1 MVYAIVLAAG
11 ESKRMGALKQ
21 ILPFGKST
29 VIETII
35 TSLLKSSVDRVMV
48 VAGYKASDVREVL
61 KESEVEIRVN
71 ENYKK
76 GMLSS
81 IKCGV
86 SAFPQDA
93 EAFLICLCDQP
104 GIRPENIDVL
114 IDSYRKSGKG
124 IIIPTY
130 KGKRGHPVIFDRKY
144 IDEIL
149 GLNEEDGELR
159 EVVWKNSKDILEVE
173 IKNSAVVEDMDYME
187 DYKEL
192 VRIVKEE

>member
-1 MVYAIVLAAG
+1 MIYAIVLAAG
-11 ESKRMGALKQ
+11 ESTRMGALKQ
-21 ILPFGKST
+21 VLPFGKST

-35 TSLLKSSVDRVMV
+35 ASLLKSSVDVVMV
-48 VAGYKASDVREVL
+48 IVGHRASDVREAL
-61 KESEVEIRVN
+61 KGIGVEIFVN

-86 SAFPQDA
+86 SALPKDA
-93 EAFLICLCDQP
+93 EAFMISLCDQP

-124 IIIPTY
+124 IIIPVY
-130 KGKRGHPVIFDRKY
+130 KGKRGHPVIFDKRY

-149 GLNEEDGELR
+149 CLKEEDGRLR
-159 EVVWKNSKDILEVE
+159 EVVWKNSEDILEVE
-173 IKNSAVVEDMDYME
+173 VENIAVIEDMDYMGE
-187 DYKEL
+187 YRKL
-192 VRIVKEE
+192 VKK